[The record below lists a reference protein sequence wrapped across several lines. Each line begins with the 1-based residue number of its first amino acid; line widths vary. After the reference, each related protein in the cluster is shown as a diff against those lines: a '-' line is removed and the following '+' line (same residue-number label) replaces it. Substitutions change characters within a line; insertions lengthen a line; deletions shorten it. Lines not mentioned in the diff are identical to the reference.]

1 MARASKSGEV
11 FSKRRVAPSA
21 GFSLMEML
29 LVLAIIGALAAVA
42 APVVN
47 GAMVRAKEAA
57 LRENLSVM
65 RKLIDE
71 FSADRGEYPESLQAL
86 VDEGYLR
93 AIPPDPLLAGSLEW
107 TEVPA
112 KEGGGVADVKSRS
125 TDKGSNEV
133 PYAEW

>member
-1 MARASKSGEV
+1 MVRASKSGERT
-11 FSKRRVAPSA
+11 S

-42 APVVN
+42 TPVVQ
-47 GAMVRAKEAA
+47 GALVRAKEAA

-65 RKLIDE
+65 RKLIDDYA
-71 FSADRGEYPESLQAL
+71 ADRAEQPETLQTL

-93 AIPPDPLLAGSLEW
+93 AIPPDPLANGATEW

-112 KEGGGVADVKSRS
+112 KDGSGIATIHSRS
-125 TDKGSNEV
+125 IEKGLNGV

>member
-1 MARASKSGEV
+1 MAPASKTGD
-11 FSKRRVAPSA
+11 RAA

-42 APVVN
+42 APVVS
-47 GAMVRAKEAA
+47 GALTRAKEAA

-65 RKLIDE
+65 RKLIDDYA
-71 FSADRGEYPESLQAL
+71 ADRAEQPQSLQVL
-86 VDEGYLR
+86 VDDGYLR
-93 AIPPDPLLAGSLEW
+93 TIPPDPLATGTTSSW

-112 KEGGGVADVKSRS
+112 KDGAGIADVRS
-125 TDKGSNEV
+125 SSTATGLNGV

>member
-1 MARASKSGEV
+1 MARASKSGRG
-11 FSKRRVAPSA
+11 SL

-42 APVVN
+42 APVVT
-47 GAMVRAKEAA
+47 GALIRAKEAA

-65 RKLIDE
+65 RRLIDE
-71 FSADRGEYPESLQAL
+71 FSSDRGEQPETLQTL

-93 AIPPDPLLAGSLEW
+93 AIPPDPLSTGSREW

-112 KEGGGVADVKSRS
+112 KEGGIADVKSRS
-125 TDKGSNEV
+125 TAKGLDGV
-133 PYAEW
+133 PYADW